1 MSVTQDSHALFA
13 AARQNS
19 PNPFSLEHVI
29 SANEVWGDVM
39 ADLTDLNQHIDQK
52 INQAI
57 TEVRQKFSRKIGI
70 TMKGD
75 RGTGKSHVI
84 HRIWKNIEREGDA
97 FFAYL
102 PPCKNPS
109 RIDSHVRVNLCTDFA
124 RQNARGIT
132 QWQKFAVAIISTL
145 KGTEFESEYQQY
157 IDQCDE
163 PDYLK
168 KFILENVGK
177 SNLESFFDNLT
188 EAILENQP
196 ELDFNFLKAVLFT
209 LFKNSKLAQVGLAWL
224 KGDDHPSIKQAGLPE
239 YTSEQQDD
247 RAVWVI
253 EQICKLGEVVAKP
266 VVICFDQVDCYEAN
280 TETGDSKAQV
290 VAKCIDRIYFQ
301 CSNVILLCC
310 VIPDT
315 AREISQMQSGIPD
328 RVGQWTVSA
337 KPPTADQMV
346 ELVKLRLA
354 WFYRHHN
361 LNQDNYPNLYPF
373 DENELRQVANEAAA
387 ARQLFKEWCAKRF
400 AEVEI
405 GNHNI
410 REPIKT
416 KKQELLDIYNELL
429 TKDDALSKK
438 DDSLNKE
445 DELASVITSTIK
457 MLPDRVVEGIKIEK
471 IEKINASSAHDLHLI
486 ISGYDPN
493 HAKKVRIGVRIC
505 ETKTGLTFN
514 AVMKRLLNYK
524 KHKLTRGCLVRSTPI
539 PLNWRK
545 GKELEQQLREKQN
558 GEVVVLK
565 KDEIK
570 PLVAIETIY
579 RQSADYGF
587 AQDELIEL
595 IKELELVA
603 ENPLIREILS
613 APAIA

>member
-1 MSVTQDSHALFA
+1 MNATQDSYTLFE

-29 SANEVWGDVM
+29 SANEVWGEVM
-39 ADLTDLNQHIDQK
+39 ADLPDLNQHIDQK

-57 TEVRQKFSRKIGI
+57 VEVRQKFSKKIGI
-70 TMKGD
+70 TVKGD

-84 HRIWKNIEREGDA
+84 HRIWKNIEREGQA
-97 FFAYL
+97 FFSYL
-102 PPCKNPS
+102 PPCKNPN
-109 RIDSHVRVNLCTDFA
+109 RIDSHVRLNLCIDFA
-124 RQNARGIT
+124 RQDTCGVT

-145 KGTEFESEYQQY
+145 KGTEFEADYQQY
-157 IDQCDE
+157 INNCDQPDE
-163 PDYLK
+163 LK
-168 KFILENVGK
+168 RIILANVGRA
-177 SNLESFFDNLT
+177 NIENFFDGLT
-188 EAILENQP
+188 EAILENQS

-209 LFKNSKLAQVGLAWL
+209 LFKHAKVAQVGLAWL

-239 YTSEQQDD
+239 YSAEQQDD

-253 EQICKLGEVVAKP
+253 QQICKLGEVVSKP
-266 VVICFDQVDCYEAN
+266 VVICFDQVDCYEPN
-280 TETGDSKAQV
+280 IGTGDSKAEV

-315 AREISQMQSGIPD
+315 GREISQMQSGIPD
-328 RVGQWTVSA
+328 RVCQRTVSA

-346 ELVKLRLA
+346 GLVKLRLA
-354 WFYRHHN
+354 WFYKQN
-361 LNQDNYPNLYPF
+361 DLNQDDYPGLYPF
-373 DENELRQVANEAAA
+373 DESELRKVAGEAAA
-387 ARQLFKEWCAKRF
+387 ARHLFKEWCAKRF

-405 GNHNI
+405 DKPNVKILIN
-410 REPIKT
+410 

-429 TKDDALSKK
+429 GKD
-438 DDSLNKE
+438 DDSLGKE
-445 DELASVITSTIK
+445 DELASVITSTIR
-457 MLPDRVVEGIKIEK
+457 MLPDGAIEGVMIEQ
-471 IEKINASSAHDLHLI
+471 IEKINASSIHDLHLI
-486 ISGYDPN
+486 ISGYHPGQER
-493 HAKKVRIGVRIC
+493 KVRIGVRVC
-505 ETKTGLTFN
+505 ETTTGLTFN

-545 GKELEQQLREKQN
+545 GKELEQQLKDEQN

-570 PLVAIETIY
+570 SLSAIEKIY
-579 RQSADYGF
+579 QQSEDYGF
-587 AQDELIEL
+587 KQDELVAL
-595 IKELELVA
+595 VKELKLVA

-613 APAIA
+613 APISA